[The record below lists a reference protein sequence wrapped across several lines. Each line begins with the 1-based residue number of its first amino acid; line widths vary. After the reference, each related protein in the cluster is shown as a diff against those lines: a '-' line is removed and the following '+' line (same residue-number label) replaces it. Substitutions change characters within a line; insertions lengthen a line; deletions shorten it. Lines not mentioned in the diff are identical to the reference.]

1 MVWLQLRNYKIAKLT
16 PTKRRNDH
24 SNIFLSR
31 FRAYVQKIESL
42 AAGRLNYTAKELF
55 GKRVLKSLRKSLKC
69 FWPLQATNENKFCS
83 FVVEIKISLFLLS
96 SWKKF
101 FGAMRLTRLESF
113 SVEFEFA
120 FAFDCRSELELCL
133 MQSLHFICQLG
144 SDRHQSANFIKFW
157 LQVDSTQTYQLCWLT
172 LIICI
177 ERLLALVVV
186 ALSGVGKIQV
196 QVPTSARHTWCRN
209 LT

>member
-1 MVWLQLRNYKIAKLT
+1 MAWLQLRNYKIAKLT

-83 FVVEIKISLFLLS
+83 FVVEIKISFSSFFFFLEKSFLVQCDWLDSSRSASSSSLRLS
-96 SWKKF
+96 LTAAASSSSAWCNLCTSFASWDQS
-101 FGAMRLTRLESF
+101 GNSRLT
-113 SVEFEFA
+113 
-120 FAFDCRSELELCL
+120 
-133 MQSLHFICQLG
+133 SL
-144 SDRHQSANFIKFW
+144 KFGCK
-157 LQVDSTQTYQLCWLT
+157 STQHRR
-172 LIICI
+172 I
-177 ERLLALVVV
+177 
-186 ALSGVGKIQV
+186 
-196 QVPTSARHTWCRN
+196 N
-209 LT
+209 